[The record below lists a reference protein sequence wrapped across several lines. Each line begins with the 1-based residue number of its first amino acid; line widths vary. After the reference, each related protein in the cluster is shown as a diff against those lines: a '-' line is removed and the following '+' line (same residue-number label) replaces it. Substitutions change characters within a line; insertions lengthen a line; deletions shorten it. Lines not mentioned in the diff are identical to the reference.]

1 MKTCLRFASILLG
14 LALGGAFLSGCA
26 GTSTKESTGEYI
38 DNAAL
43 TAKVKKALVSDEI
56 VKARDVQVETFRG
69 VVQLSGFVD
78 SEMQKTRAGEVARSV
93 AGVRDVKNN
102 LIVKP
107 AGG

>member
-1 MKTCLRFASILLG
+1 MKTTLRYTSLLLG

-26 GTSTKESTGEYI
+26 ATSTRESTGEYI
-38 DNAAL
+38 DNSAL

-69 VVQLSGFVD
+69 TVQLSGFVD
-78 SEMQKTRAGEVARSV
+78 SEMQKNRAGEVARSIM
-93 AGVRDVKNN
+93 GVREVKNN

-107 AGG
+107 AN